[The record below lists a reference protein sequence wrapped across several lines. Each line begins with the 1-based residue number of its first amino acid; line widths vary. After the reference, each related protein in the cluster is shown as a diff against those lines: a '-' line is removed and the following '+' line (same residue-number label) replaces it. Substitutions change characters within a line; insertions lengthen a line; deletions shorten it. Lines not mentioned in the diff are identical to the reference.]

1 MKTFEGYHRGIN
13 LGGWF
18 SQCDHS
24 KERYDSFIRKEDLS
38 SIRDLGFDHV
48 RVPIDYEL
56 LLDGSFQ
63 FKEDGL
69 RRIEDCIGWCEEFG
83 LNMIID
89 LHKTPGFSFDEGE
102 KESGFFE
109 NESYQKIFYEIWE
122 TLAKRFGKEE
132 HVAFELLNEVS
143 EKRFADTWNHI
154 VRNAIEKIRVYAPD
168 SKILVGGYH
177 NNAIE
182 ALKDLDAPYDENIV
196 YNFHC
201 YAPLVFT
208 HQGAYWIKNMDQS
221 FRMSFD
227 SSYDRYRE
235 YTKKMIAEDFDDH
248 FPSNDEIIDERYFDS
263 LFEEALRVAEERNV
277 ALYCGEFGVID
288 RADPEE
294 TLKWFTCIGK
304 TFKKYG
310 IGRCLWSYKEMDFGL
325 TENHYDKIRKEILE
339 LI

>member
-24 KERYDSFIRKEDLS
+24 EERYDSFIRKEDLS

-56 LLDGSFQ
+56 LLDGYFQ
-63 FKEDGL
+63 FKKDGL

-89 LHKTPGFSFDEGE
+89 LHKTPGFSFDERE

-143 EKRFADTWNHI
+143 
-154 VRNAIEKIRVYAPD
+154 
-168 SKILVGGYH
+168 
-177 NNAIE
+177 
-182 ALKDLDAPYDENIV
+182 
-196 YNFHC
+196 
-201 YAPLVFT
+201 
-208 HQGAYWIKNMDQS
+208 
-221 FRMSFD
+221 
-227 SSYDRYRE
+227 
-235 YTKKMIAEDFDDH
+235 
-248 FPSNDEIIDERYFDS
+248 
-263 LFEEALRVAEERNV
+263 ALRIP
-277 ALYCGEFGVID
+277 GTI
-288 RADPEE
+288 
-294 TLKWFTCIGK
+294 
-304 TFKKYG
+304 
-310 IGRCLWSYKEMDFGL
+310 S
-325 TENHYDKIRKEILE
+325 
-339 LI
+339 